1 MGHRGERWK
10 NGQEL
15 IGAFVMTHAEKEARR
30 KRWIAELRGRVRG
43 ILERED
49 RPLNLPTIEHYLN
62 AEDLERDGEVGY
74 LNTFDVR
81 DAIAELIEAGE
92 AEYTLSLLIQRKADP
107 DSPSSPA
114 SRCSRALGDDF
125 GQDEGDLSDAGG
137 DQR

>member
-1 MGHRGERWK
+1 
-10 NGQEL
+10 
-15 IGAFVMTHAEKEARR
+15 MTHAEKEAHR
-30 KRWIAELRGRVRG
+30 KRWIAELRGRVRS
-43 ILERED
+43 ILLRED

-62 AEDLERDGEVGY
+62 AEDLERDGEVGH
-74 LNTFDVR
+74 LMNTFDVR

-125 GQDEGDLSDAGG
+125 GQGEGG
-137 DQR
+137 Q

>member
-1 MGHRGERWK
+1 
-10 NGQEL
+10 
-15 IGAFVMTHAEKEARR
+15 MTHAEKEARR

-43 ILERED
+43 ILEREG

-62 AEDLERDGEVGY
+62 AEDLERDGEVGH
-74 LNTFDVR
+74 LMNTFDVR

-92 AEYTLSLLIQRKADP
+92 AEYTLSLLIQRKADDP

-125 GQDEGDLSDAGG
+125 GRGEGDKGEGG
-137 DQR
+137 R